1 MVTMEIC
8 RQIEV
13 DQTSTLHVP
22 SLNCLGWSLRIA
34 SSQSLGRRYTI
45 NTCTNHHCKGSWA
58 EGDLTGSMFTLYS
71 FVELTP
77 PRAVSLKEAAKKV
90 LTKKLVW
97 GIGNVF

>member
-1 MVTMEIC
+1 M
-8 RQIEV
+8 
-13 DQTSTLHVP
+13 
-22 SLNCLGWSLRIA
+22 
-34 SSQSLGRRYTI
+34 
-45 NTCTNHHCKGSWA
+45 
-58 EGDLTGSMFTLYS
+58 TGSMFTLYS